1 MNDLAGQLIEQYF
14 DRMHAYV
21 RLRVPE
27 QDCEDMVGEI
37 FLRAMERREQ
47 VRGETGAWLFSIARS
62 RIADYY
68 RDKKGPVMPLETTER
83 DGAAPTAVNPPS
95 LEPLKRLERAE
106 FNARLLRQINGLSEL
121 ERDVITLKFTDGLNN
136 VEIAEMLKITPNH
149 LGVVLHRALSQLRGA
164 LLKEMGS

>member
-1 MNDLAGQLIEQYF
+1 MNDLAAQLIEQYF
-14 DRMHAYV
+14 DRIHAYV

-47 VRGETGAWLFSIARS
+47 VRGETGAWLFAIARS

-68 RDKKGPVMPLETTER
+68 RNKRELAMPLDTTER
-83 DGAAPTAVNPPS
+83 DGAPSTPATPPT

-106 FNARLLRQINGLSEL
+106 FNERLMRQVNGLSEL

-136 VEIAEMLKITPNH
+136 IEIAEMLKITPNH

-164 LLKEMGS
+164 MLKEMSS